1 MRQSGRSQGQE
12 ERTVAARWARLRTIE
27 TISRSQ
33 GHLMNREGACRSRP
47 GVQTESGGGQY
58 PHLRRRGW
66 QGARQG
72 LAQVFPEAGSC
83 AGWHIPAA
91 GARTPPRGE
100 GGRWGDVGQLSS
112 LSQAGSQGGQGARG
126 GPSAALSLTQL
137 SAPQYE
143 SKMGSL
149 KKPPTLQPSKEAW

>member
-1 MRQSGRSQGQE
+1 M
-12 ERTVAARWARLRTIE
+12 AARWARLRTIE